1 MPNIDLE
8 LTALLR
14 WINVVWDRAG
24 QKQPTGLFPTPKL
37 SDIDTLR
44 VALAARLAAGTKG
57 VEQSK
62 NPSALV
68 SIFDGVALNGKPTT
82 KSAKTHYLPVQQ
94 TSIKTPAYP
103 LDKSPDNAQLVI
115 AYRKLCDGLTAD
127 AKTLLPMYAQHPGA
141 YLEGLYLLL
150 GKYTAQ
156 VVASPTL
163 PDVSLFDL
171 NHVSAAIVSCLR
183 AVTDG
188 EIKRWADLRDEAL
201 FGATTALA
209 ALVGGDVSG
218 VQEYIYG
225 ITDHDSATRALRG
238 RSFYLQL
245 LTDAAARKTLRT
257 FDLPITSFIYGGG
270 AHFFI
275 LAPYQVVT
283 DKFAELQRELSR
295 VIFEAHGHALY
306 LAMGCTSITLADF
319 AIGKM
324 SARWTALHGE
334 FRQAKNRRYVE
345 FSGTPEWGMFF
356 APQPHRAPDFTLDIE
371 RGSALVHAQTVAYGI
386 VPFGSNGDAL
396 AALGLR
402 VALNDPD
409 ESLSDAEY
417 IVQYSFSDAAP
428 HPVTL
433 HNIAVVQGTRYTL
446 NLVPD
451 RATFD
456 ELAELPAWVDP
467 DHKPHGIQRLGVL
480 RMDVDNLGS
489 IFQTGLGKQATLAR
503 LTALS
508 RTLATFFEGRVA
520 ELCQHIETTYKVV
533 NSTYKDR
540 VIYGVYAGGDDV
552 FLVGAWHLMP
562 QIGALIRTEFG
573 LLTGQ
578 HPDLTLSAGVALVSQ
593 KYPLYRAAAD
603 AHDALDN
610 AKGYESKALD
620 RKKDAI
626 SFLEEVYPWR
636 AADWQGFTY
645 VQQWAI
651 TLIDAGKTHERAFPM
666 ALLGVLMSLE
676 MTRRIEHKAD
686 PAAKVGS
693 YVWTGVY
700 QLYRMRDQYKKKEQ
714 LEIQQLIVS
723 IINELQ
729 GTYFERLPAL
739 GVAARWAHLTLRRSS
754 EV

>member
-8 LTALLR
+8 LCALLR
-14 WINVVWDRAG
+14 WVDMLWKHA
-24 QKQPTGLFPTPKL
+24 KQDQPAGLFPAPKL
-37 SDIDTLR
+37 SEIDKLR

-62 NPSALV
+62 SPSALV
-68 SIFDGVALNGKPTT
+68 SIFDGVALNGKPAS
-82 KSAKTHYLPVQQ
+82 KSAKAHYLPVQQ
-94 TSIKTPAYP
+94 MSVKTPAYP

-127 AKTLLPMYAQHPGA
+127 AKLLLPIYTQHPGA

-156 VVASPTL
+156 VAASPTL

-183 AVTDG
+183 VVTDA
-188 EIKRWADLRDEAL
+188 EITQWAKLSDEAL

-218 VQEYIYG
+218 VQDYIYG

-245 LTDAAARKTLRT
+245 LTDAAGRKTLRT
-257 FDLPITSFIYGGG
+257 FGLPITSFIYGGG

-275 LAPYQVVT
+275 LAPYQIAT
-283 DKFAELQRELSR
+283 DKFVELQRELSR
-295 VIFEAHGHALY
+295 VIFEAHSHALY
-306 LAMGCTSITLADF
+306 LAMGCTSVTLADF

-324 SARWTALHGE
+324 AGRWTALHGE
-334 FRQAKNRRYVE
+334 FRQAKNRRYTE
-345 FSGTPEWGMFF
+345 FNGAPELTMFF
-356 APQPHRAPDFTLDIE
+356 APQPHLPLNFTLDVE

-386 VPFGSNGDAL
+386 VPFGSNGDVL

-409 ESLSDAEY
+409 ELLSDAEY
-417 IVQYSFSDAAP
+417 IVQYSFSDATP

-433 HNIAVVQGTRYTL
+433 RNIAVVQGTRYTL

-456 ELAELPAWVDP
+456 ELAELPAWVDA
-467 DHKPHGIQRLGVL
+467 DRRPHGIQRLGVL

-503 LTALS
+503 IAVLS
-508 RTLATFFEGRVA
+508 RTLATFFEGRIA
-520 ELCQHIETTYKVV
+520 ELCQHIETTYKFI
-533 NSTYKDR
+533 NSTHTDR

-562 QIGALIRTEFG
+562 QIGTLIRTEFG
-573 LLTGQ
+573 LLTAQ
-578 HPDLTLSAGVALVSQ
+578 HPDLTLSAGVALVGQ

-603 AHDALDN
+603 AHDALDH
-610 AKGYESKALD
+610 AKDYENKALD

-626 SFLEEVYPWR
+626 SFLGEVYPWY

-645 VQQWAI
+645 VQQWAN
-651 TLIDAGKTHERAFPM
+651 TLIDAGKTHEREFPM
-666 ALLGVLMSLE
+666 ALLSVLMSLE
-676 MTRRIEHKAD
+676 MTRRTEHKAN
-686 PAAKVGS
+686 PSAKVGS

-700 QLYRMRDQYKKKEQ
+700 QLYRMRDQYKKKQ
-714 LEIQQLIVS
+714 PEIQQLIIS

-729 GTYFERLPAL
+729 GTYFERLSAL

-754 EV
+754 ED